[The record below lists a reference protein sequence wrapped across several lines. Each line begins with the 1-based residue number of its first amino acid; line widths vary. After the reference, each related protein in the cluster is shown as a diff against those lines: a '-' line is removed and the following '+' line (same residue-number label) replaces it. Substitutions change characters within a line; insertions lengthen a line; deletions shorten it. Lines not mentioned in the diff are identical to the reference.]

1 MEKDFKFKLLNGD
14 TTFKEAIMENL
25 MNVFG
30 ENIFAEN
37 NLKKRVPKDVFKEFK
52 ESFVRPWLFVE
63 RVFLIHFHLK
73 FD

>member
-1 MEKDFKFKLLNGD
+1 
-14 TTFKEAIMENL
+14 MENL

-52 ESFVRPWLFVE
+52 ASQLGETELSKTTANV
-63 RVFLIHFHLK
+63 IAA
-73 FD
+73 

>member
-52 ESFVRPWLFVE
+52 ASQLGENKL
-63 RVFLIHFHLK
+63 
-73 FD
+73 